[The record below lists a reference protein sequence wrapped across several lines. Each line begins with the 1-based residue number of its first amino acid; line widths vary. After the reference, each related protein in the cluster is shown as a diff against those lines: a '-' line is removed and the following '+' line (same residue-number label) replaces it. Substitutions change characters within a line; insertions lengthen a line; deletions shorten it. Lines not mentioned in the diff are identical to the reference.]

1 MLVFRD
7 GKAFLSIFTNFEID
21 YNLPKHQKLY
31 EAKEEAED
39 QKMSAPAEVGEFRRQ
54 RFNVNATWN
63 VTTGQIGGIT
73 TSTSVIVQPPT
84 LWDRILA
91 HFGYVKGQ
99 EITKTE
105 IIEEKP
111 TKTADLVF
119 ECVIKNDEQIQAIG
133 AKIDKFKTMIEQAHL
148 LGQKALEEELRA
160 KWNIYCCEAQLIANQ
175 VTKVISEERLI
186 EFVSGCQKGLRLD
199 WIKNFIRIIPS
210 ELAQK
215 KLDIDKLCIFDNY
228 VVLHYDP
235 ENKNNQWTKE
245 EIQKELER
253 RKDPILFGVI
263 DGSNKLYYIGDWKD
277 EYCDL
282 TWDAIAE
289 KIEEK
294 HLRIE

>member
-1 MLVFRD
+1 
-7 GKAFLSIFTNFEID
+7 
-21 YNLPKHQKLY
+21 
-31 EAKEEAED
+31 
-39 QKMSAPAEVGEFRRQ
+39 
-54 RFNVNATWN
+54 
-63 VTTGQIGGIT
+63 
-73 TSTSVIVQPPT
+73 
-84 LWDRILA
+84 
-91 HFGYVKGQ
+91 
-99 EITKTE
+99 
-105 IIEEKP
+105 
-111 TKTADLVF
+111 
-119 ECVIKNDEQIQAIG
+119 
-133 AKIDKFKTMIEQAHL
+133 MIEQAHL
-148 LGQKALEEELRA
+148 VGQTALEEELRA
-160 KWNIYCCEAQLIANQ
+160 KWKVYCFEALLVANQ
-175 VTKVISEERLI
+175 MTRVISEERLI

-210 ELAQK
+210 DLAQK
-215 KLDIDKLCIFDNY
+215 KIDIDKLCVFDNY
-228 VVLHYDP
+228 VILHYDP